1 MCDDLN
7 LFLLSA
13 SIVQLELH
21 LIFQP
26 ILLTF
31 WYDDVV

>member
-1 MCDDLN
+1 MLDWEDIALKTS
-7 LFLLSA
+7 LLL
-13 SIVQLELH
+13 VP

-31 WYDDVV
+31 DI